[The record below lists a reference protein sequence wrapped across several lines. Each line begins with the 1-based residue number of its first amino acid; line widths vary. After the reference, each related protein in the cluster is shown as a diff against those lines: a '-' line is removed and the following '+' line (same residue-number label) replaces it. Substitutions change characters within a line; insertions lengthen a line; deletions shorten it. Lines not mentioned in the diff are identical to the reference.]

1 MFERIFLFNQGKRL
15 MRSAKKIM
23 NGRIIRLPAKSTSSG
38 ATRWNPAHLLR
49 PPPVS
54 LRPDKKMS
62 KRKMEMDDD
71 QENEKARPCSS
82 DEIDKLELLHFTPH
96 QLQSADKFFTNATV
110 EWKILHT
117 INEIDPKID
126 AMVQIKKRGRSK
138 PHILT
143 SSPSVST
150 STFSSSPS
158 SQSPSQ
164 SSVNWG
170 DLARAFIPEVAVLG
184 RSNVGKSSLL
194 NALLGSQRK
203 VLRVSK
209 TPGTTQEVHY
219 LDLIGPTRRIRL
231 VDMPGYGYA
240 ETSSVTIEHMSN
252 LLRTYLLS
260 RLTNNPTIT
269 LRLLL
274 LLVDI
279 RRGLDK
285 KDRDIL
291 QICTTHTTSSLI
303 VLTKSD
309 KVSQTELDSAVRQ
322 VEDEISKDWALT
334 AYPRVLVTSALT
346 NFGISQLRAVILDA
360 CAVPWKQT
368 APPPRLPG
376 YTF

>member
-1 MFERIFLFNQGKRL
+1 MFDRIFLVNQGKHL
-15 MRSAKKIM
+15 MRHGKKIKS
-23 NGRIIRLPAKSTSSG
+23 GRVIQLPATATSSS

-54 LRPDKKMS
+54 LLPEKKIS
-62 KRKMEMDDD
+62 KKRKIKINGD
-71 QENEKARPCSS
+71 QENEGAKLYSP
-82 DEIDKLELLHFTPH
+82 EEVDKLDLLYFTPH
-96 QLQSADKFFTNATV
+96 QLQTADKFFTNATV
-110 EWKILHT
+110 EWRILHT
-117 INEIDPKID
+117 IDEIDPKI
-126 AMVQIKKRGRSK
+126 AARVHIKKSGRST
-138 PHILT
+138 PHILP
-143 SSPSVST
+143 SSA
-150 STFSSSPS
+150 SSSLS
-158 SQSPSQ
+158 SQ
-164 SSVNWG
+164 SSVNGLDW
-170 DLARAFIPEVAVLG
+170 ARAFIPEVAVVG

-203 VLRVSK
+203 VLRVSR

-219 LDLIGPTRRIRL
+219 LDLFDQIRRIRL

-240 ETSSVTIEHMSN
+240 QTSSITIEQMSN

-260 RLTNNPTIT
+260 RLTNNPTIA

-274 LLVDI
+274 LLVDT
-279 RRGLDK
+279 RHGLDK